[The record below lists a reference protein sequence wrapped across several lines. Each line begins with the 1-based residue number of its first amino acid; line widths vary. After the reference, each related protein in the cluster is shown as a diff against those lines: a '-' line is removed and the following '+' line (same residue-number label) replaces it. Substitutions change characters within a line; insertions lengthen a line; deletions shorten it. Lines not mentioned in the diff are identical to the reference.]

1 MSYLKSA
8 FLLLTIFSFQV
19 ASAQNDEEAVKQTV
33 NRLFAGMKASDTAMV
48 RSAFSSGAI
57 LQTVIK
63 NREGKVLV
71 RTEAVDSF
79 VYFLSKPH
87 TEVYDERIVFDV
99 VKIDGDLATV
109 WTPYQFY
116 LGQKFQHCG
125 VNSFQLVRLNG
136 EWKIQYLIDTRRRQ
150 SCQ

>member
-1 MSYLKSA
+1 MSYLKTA
-8 FLLLTIFSFQV
+8 FLLLTILSSLI
-19 ASAQNDEEAVKQTV
+19 ASAQNDEEVAKQTV

-48 RSAFSSGAI
+48 RSTFSSGAI

-63 NREGKVLV
+63 NREGRVLV
-71 RTEAVDSF
+71 RTEPVDSF
-79 VYFLSKPH
+79 VHFLSKPH

-99 VKIDGDLATV
+99 VKIDGDLASV

-136 EWKIQYLIDTRRRQ
+136 VWKIQYLIDTRRRQ
-150 SCQ
+150 GCQ